1 MKTLPSLLLLDDD
14 IEIHHIVEKA
24 VPSLVHFHAEL
35 LPQNAMTRLQ
45 EGGIDVLIVDLNL
58 SADENGYQFLERAK
72 RILPA
77 LPPLVLIL
85 TASENEA
92 DEVKAYALGATA
104 FVQKP
109 IRPQAFRALL
119 EKHLKLVLGEESEIV
134 EVGPFRLDKS
144 RLKIWVKQNNESHEV
159 ILTIKEFQLLLK
171 LIQRPD
177 QVFSREQ
184 LLEDVWGHD
193 GDIQSRTVD
202 THVSSLRKK
211 LGPSGEGLHSVR
223 GAGYKWSPF

>member
-1 MKTLPSLLLLDDD
+1 VKTLPRLLLLDDD
-14 IEIHHIVEKA
+14 IEIHHIVERA
-24 VPSLVHFHAEL
+24 VPSLVQFQAEL
-35 LPQNAMTRLQ
+35 LSQNAMTRLQ

-58 SADENGYQFLERAK
+58 SADENGYQFLSRAK

-119 EKHLKLVLGEESEIV
+119 EKHLKLVLGEESEMV

-144 RLKIWVKQNNESHEV
+144 RLKLWVQENNESHEV

-177 QVFSREQ
+177 QVFTREQ

-193 GDIQSRTVD
+193 GDIQSRTID

-211 LGPSGEGLHSVR
+211 LGPSGEGLQSVR